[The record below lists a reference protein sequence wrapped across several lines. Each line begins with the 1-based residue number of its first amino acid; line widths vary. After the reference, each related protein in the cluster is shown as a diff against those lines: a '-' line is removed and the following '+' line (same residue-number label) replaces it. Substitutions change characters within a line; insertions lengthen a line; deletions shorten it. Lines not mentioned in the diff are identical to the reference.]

1 MVHDP
6 EPDQARRP
14 ATHPTAGRIAAAAH
28 DLLVERGAPAVTMRA
43 VGDAVGLSAM
53 AIYKHFPNREALL
66 HAVADDALRELSRTW
81 GAQRESD
88 DFEGRLLGLQADF
101 LDFALGKPH
110 LYSFLITDRREQARR
125 FPHDFRDGGTPA
137 FAPVHLLVT
146 DAIRQGVLNSGDPV
160 EVTLSL
166 TSSTQGLVQ
175 LYLGGRVGLPE
186 PEFRALCRRTIRRV
200 LDGVRA

>member
-6 EPDQARRP
+6 RPDQAP
-14 ATHPTAGRIAAAAH
+14 HPTAERIAAAAH

-43 VGDAVGLSAM
+43 VGEAVGLSAM

-66 HAVADDALRELSRTW
+66 RAVADDALRGLSRTW
-81 GAQRESD
+81 DGQRESD

-110 LYSFLITDRREQARR
+110 LYSFLITDRRDQARQ
-125 FPHDFRDGGTPA
+125 FPDDFRDGGTPA
-137 FAPVHLLVT
+137 FAPVHALVT
-146 DAIRQGVLNSGDPV
+146 DAIRRGVLKGGDPV

-166 TSSTQGLVQ
+166 TASTQGLVQ

-186 PEFRALCRRTIRRV
+186 AEFRALCRRTIRRV